1 MSKYVPL
8 LVVAGVLLVLAG
20 VMYLAVRQPKAPPEA
35 VAPAPPAPL
44 VEAAKPQH
52 PKAPTGL
59 SLEGARIEQRDPEGQ
74 LEWSIV
80 AQGDLEF
87 DKDSQV
93 VTGRAVSFEMTDK
106 SRMPYLLQA
115 PVVHADYAAKILTFD
130 EGVTGRMA
138 DSSASFRVNHV
149 TVNFS
154 TQKLVGS
161 GGVRFTHGQYLATAR
176 EIVVDPKAKKVRL
189 RGGVRFERRG

>member
-1 MSKYVPL
+1 
-8 LVVAGVLLVLAG
+8 
-20 VMYLAVRQPKAPPEA
+20 
-35 VAPAPPAPL
+35 
-44 VEAAKPQH
+44 
-52 PKAPTGL
+52 
-59 SLEGARIEQRDPEGQ
+59 
-74 LEWSIV
+74 
-80 AQGDLEF
+80 
-87 DKDSQV
+87 
-93 VTGRAVSFEMTDK
+93 TGRAVSFEMTDK

-115 PVVHADYAAKILTFD
+115 PVVRADYAAKILTFD

-149 TVNFS
+149 TVNFG